1 MEKQAQK
8 LIVDINQLSAIMEA
22 FYVVTN
28 IKSTLYDTSFQE
40 VLTYPRESCSFCKMV
55 KAHHADLC
63 YRCDMNA
70 FAACAK
76 EQKTISYRCHV
87 GLFEVISPLRNGQE
101 IIGYI
106 MFGQMMQ
113 KEFREHTIK
122 AIVSKYAYLSDA
134 EVLSDALEEIVNK
147 SMPEIN
153 AATLLMQSCICYLLS
168 NRIVQ
173 LNRVNFTDELNN
185 YIYEHISEDITV
197 SRLCRHFG
205 MSRSGFYTLAKQCLP
220 CSLSQHIR
228 SCRIEK
234 AKMLLQNS
242 SLSITE
248 ISAQVGFLDYN
259 YFLRIFKKETGL
271 PCRQYRNTHT

>member
-1 MEKQAQK
+1 MEKQTQK
-8 LIVDINQLSAIMEA
+8 LIVDIKQLSAIMEA
-22 FYVVTN
+22 FYVVTH

-40 VLTYPRESCSFCKMV
+40 ILTYPQESCALCKMV

-63 YRCDMNA
+63 YHCDMNA
-70 FAACAK
+70 FAVCAK
-76 EQKTISYRCHV
+76 EQKTVSYRCHV

-134 EVLSDALEEIVNK
+134 EVLSDALEEIVTK
-147 SMPEIN
+147 SLPEIN

-168 NRIVQ
+168 NRIVE
-173 LNRVNFTDELNN
+173 LNRVNFTEELNA
-185 YIYEHISEDITV
+185 YINEHICEDITV

-205 MSRSGFYTLAKQCLP
+205 MSRSGFYALAKHCLS
-220 CSLSQHIR
+220 CNLSQYIR
-228 SCRIEK
+228 WCRIEK
-234 AKMLLQNS
+234 AKALLQNS
-242 SLSITE
+242 SLPITE

-259 YFLRIFKKETGL
+259 YFLRIFKKETGVS
-271 PCRQYRNTHT
+271 CRAYRNTHS